1 MLLLVTNKLV
11 PWSNAVA
18 SFFFV
23 SNYYIGLNHHSANA
37 FSHTWSLSIE
47 EQFYLL
53 WPAMFLFL
61 RNNLARLMR
70 VLVALIVVAW
80 LFRIV
85 LCIGFGVSSS
95 YIYVAFETRCDHLL
109 VGCLTAVLL
118 RRGACRSLWEKATS
132 HAVMPF
138 LTLGV
143 LFCSIY
149 FGGPAV
155 TNYRET
161 IGFALDPLLFALLLI
176 QWVALS
182 DHPLWSWLNS
192 RPMRYLGRISYPLYL
207 YQQVTL
213 YPVRRILHAQ
223 PVWLQLG
230 VAVAVTVG
238 VASLS
243 YYCIERPFLR
253 WKRRFQTDAPPPLK
267 GAF

>member
-1 MLLLVTNKLV
+1 
-11 PWSNAVA
+11 
-18 SFFFV
+18 
-23 SNYYIGLNHHSANA
+23 
-37 FSHTWSLSIE
+37 
-47 EQFYLL
+47 
-53 WPAMFLFL
+53 
-61 RNNLARLMR
+61 
-70 VLVALIVVAW
+70 
-80 LFRIV
+80 
-85 LCIGFGVSSS
+85 
-95 YIYVAFETRCDHLL
+95 
-109 VGCLTAVLL
+109 
-118 RRGACRSLWEKATS
+118 
-132 HAVMPF
+132 MPF